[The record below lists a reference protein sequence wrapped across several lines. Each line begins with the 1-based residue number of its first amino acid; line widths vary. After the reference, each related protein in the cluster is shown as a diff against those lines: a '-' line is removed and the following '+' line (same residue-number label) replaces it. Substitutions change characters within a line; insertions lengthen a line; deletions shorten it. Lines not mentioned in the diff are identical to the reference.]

1 MNNPSAVQSNI
12 EFKRH
17 TLSNG
22 LEFVAECNPDAV
34 STGLAFF
41 VRTGARDESTELSGV
56 SHFLEHMC
64 FKGTPTRSAE
74 DVNRELDEMGSQSN
88 AFTSQEQ
95 TVYFCSVL
103 PEHQL
108 SALNLLSDIM
118 RPTLRESD
126 FDTEKQVIL
135 EEIAKYDDQPPYGG
149 HDAALVKHFKS
160 HPLGNSVLG
169 TAASVSALTQPQML
183 EYFHRQYSASNLTL
197 AMAGNIDFD
206 RIVEQLEVAC
216 GDWINHD
223 IKRDINRYS
232 TTPDTADITNIQKDS
247 AHQQYI
253 IQIADG
259 PSATDTDRSAAQ
271 LMSTIFGDD
280 NNSRLFWDLIDT
292 GKAEYAV
299 LESQEYQGSGIF
311 LGYLCCPPEN
321 QQGLLQRYYQ
331 LTSDLHENGVTQQE
345 LDTAQA
351 KVCSH
356 IVLRGERP
364 ANRMFNVG
372 SNWIQRGI
380 YETTREAIDRI
391 EAVSRQDI
399 QKVLDKYPLS
409 PATTVAT
416 GPKTEQH

>member
-1 MNNPSAVQSNI
+1 MNNQSAVQSNI
-12 EFKRH
+12 EFKHH

-41 VRTGARDESTELSGV
+41 VRTGARDESAELSGV

-108 SALNLLSDIM
+108 AALNLLSDIM
-118 RPTLRESD
+118 RPTLRQSD

-149 HDAALVKHFKS
+149 HDAALLKHFNS

-169 TAASVSALTQPQML
+169 TTESVSALTQPQML
-183 EYFHRQYSASNLTL
+183 EYFHRQYSANNLIL

-206 RIVEQLEVAC
+206 RIIEQLEAEC
-216 GDWINHD
+216 SDWINHD
-223 IKRDINRYS
+223 VRRDTNRYS
-232 TTPDTADITNIQKDS
+232 TTPNTADITNIQKDS

-259 PSATDTDRSAAQ
+259 PSATDMDRSAGQ

-321 QQGLLQRYYQ
+321 QQTLLQRYYQ
-331 LTSDLHENGVTQQE
+331 LTADLHENGVTQQE

-356 IVLRGERP
+356 IVLRSERP
-364 ANRMFNVG
+364 ANRMFNIG

-380 YETTREAIDRI
+380 YETTRAATDRI
-391 EAVSRQDI
+391 EAVTRHDI

>member
-1 MNNPSAVQSNI
+1 MNHHSTVPSGI

-17 TLSNG
+17 MLSNG

-41 VRTGARDESTELSGV
+41 VRTGARDESVELSGV

-103 PEHQL
+103 PEYQI

-118 RPTLRESD
+118 RPTLRQSD

-149 HDAALVKHFKS
+149 HDAALAKHFKS

-183 EYFHRQYSASNLTL
+183 EYFHRQYSANNLTL

-206 RIVEQLEVAC
+206 RVLEQLEAVC
-216 GDWINHD
+216 GEWLNHEIERD
-223 IKRDINRYS
+223 IKRVS
-232 TTPDTADITNIQKDS
+232 FTPGTDDITNIQKDS

-259 PSATDTDRSAAQ
+259 PSATDADRSAGQ

-299 LESQEYQGSGIF
+299 LESQEYQGTGIF
-311 LGYLCCPPEN
+311 LGYLCCPPEK
-321 QQGLLQRYYQ
+321 QHELLQRYYQ
-331 LTSDLHENGVTQQE
+331 LTADLHENGVTQQE

-372 SNWIQRGI
+372 SNWIQRGT
-380 YETTREAIDRI
+380 YETTRQAIERI
-391 EAVSRQDI
+391 ESVTREDI
-399 QKVLDKYPLS
+399 QKVLDKYPLC

>member
-1 MNNPSAVQSNI
+1 MNNQSAIQSNI
-12 EFKRH
+12 EFKHH

-22 LEFVAECNPDAV
+22 LELVAECNPDAL

-41 VRTGARDESTELSGV
+41 VRTGARDESPELSGV

-108 SALNLLSDIM
+108 AALNLLSDIM
-118 RPTLRESD
+118 RPTLRQSD

-135 EEIAKYDDQPPYGG
+135 EEIAKYDDEPPYGG

-169 TAASVSALTQPQML
+169 TTESVSALTQPQML
-183 EYFHRQYSASNLTL
+183 EYFHRQYSANNLTL
-197 AMAGNIDFD
+197 AMAGNIDFNGV
-206 RIVEQLEVAC
+206 IEQLETDC
-216 GDWINHD
+216 SDWSHQD
-223 IKRDINRYS
+223 VRRDTHRYS
-232 TTPDTADITNIQKDS
+232 ANPKLDEITNIQKEA

-253 IQIADG
+253 IQITDG
-259 PSATDTDRSAAQ
+259 PSSTDTDRTAGQ

-280 NNSRLFWDLIDT
+280 NNSRLFWELIDT

-321 QQGLLQRYYQ
+321 QETLLQHYCR
-331 LTSDLHENGVTQQE
+331 LTEELHENGVTQQE

-351 KVCSH
+351 KTCSH

-372 SNWIQRGI
+372 SNWIQRGL
-380 YETTREAIDRI
+380 YETTRESIERI
-391 EAVSRQDI
+391 EAVTLHDI

>member
-1 MNNPSAVQSNI
+1 MNDQSAVQSNI
-12 EFKRH
+12 EFKHH

-41 VRTGARDESTELSGV
+41 VRTGARDESAELSGV

-103 PEHQL
+103 PEHQFD
-108 SALNLLSDIM
+108 ALNLLSDIM
-118 RPTLRESD
+118 RPTLRQSD

-149 HDAALVKHFKS
+149 HDAALLKHFSS

-169 TAASVSALTQPQML
+169 TTESVSALTQPQML
-183 EYFHRQYSASNLTL
+183 EYFHRQYSANNLIL
-197 AMAGNIDFD
+197 AMAGNIDFE
-206 RIVEQLEVAC
+206 RIIEQLEVEC
-216 GDWINHD
+216 SDWINHD
-223 IKRDINRYS
+223 VRRDTNRYT
-232 TTPDTADITNIQKDS
+232 TTPNTADITNIQKDS

-253 IQIADG
+253 IQITDG
-259 PSATDTDRSAAQ
+259 PSATDADRSAGQ

-321 QQGLLQRYYQ
+321 QQSLLQRYYQ
-331 LTSDLHENGVTQQE
+331 LTADLHENGVTQQE
-345 LDTAQA
+345 LETAQA

-356 IVLRGERP
+356 IVLRSERP

-380 YETTREAIDRI
+380 YETTRESIERI
-391 EAVSRQDI
+391 EAVTLHDI

>member
-1 MNNPSAVQSNI
+1 
-12 EFKRH
+12 
-17 TLSNG
+17 
-22 LEFVAECNPDAV
+22 
-34 STGLAFF
+34 
-41 VRTGARDESTELSGV
+41 
-56 SHFLEHMC
+56 
-64 FKGTPTRSAE
+64 
-74 DVNRELDEMGSQSN
+74 
-88 AFTSQEQ
+88 
-95 TVYFCSVL
+95 
-103 PEHQL
+103 
-108 SALNLLSDIM
+108 
-118 RPTLRESD
+118 
-126 FDTEKQVIL
+126 
-135 EEIAKYDDQPPYGG
+135 
-149 HDAALVKHFKS
+149 
-160 HPLGNSVLG
+160 
-169 TAASVSALTQPQML
+169 ML
-183 EYFHRQYSASNLTL
+183 EYFHRQYSANNLTL
-197 AMAGNIDFD
+197 AVAGKIDFGK
-206 RIVEQLEVAC
+206 IVEQLEVAC